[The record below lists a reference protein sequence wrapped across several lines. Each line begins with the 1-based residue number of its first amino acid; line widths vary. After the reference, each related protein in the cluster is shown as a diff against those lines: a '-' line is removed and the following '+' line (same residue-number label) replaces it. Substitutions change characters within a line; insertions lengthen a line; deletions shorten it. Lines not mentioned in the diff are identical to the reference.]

1 MKTKT
6 KTKTTKPERP
16 FRYFPDDIEY
26 IVQAY
31 GSRAR
36 VVQLWRLADSTYSQ
50 WIYLARI
57 TSYECTIECIAHR
70 FGGGDYRAKILGEWD
85 PERRREQYFERVSFA
100 IDGCFPVTAE
110 TLARTRSQQQK

>member
-6 KTKTTKPERP
+6 TRPERP
-16 FRYFPDDIEY
+16 FRYFPDDIEH
-26 IVQAY
+26 IVQGY
-31 GSRAR
+31 GSQAR
-36 VVQLWRLADSTYSQ
+36 VVQLWRLADGTYNQ

-57 TSYECTIECIAHR
+57 TPHQCTIEYIANR

-100 IDGCFPVTAE
+100 IDGCFPATPE
-110 TLARTRSQQQK
+110 TVGRIRSQQQK

>member
-1 MKTKT
+1 MKTKP
-6 KTKTTKPERP
+6 TKPERP

-26 IVQAY
+26 IVQVY

-36 VVQLWRLADSTYSQ
+36 VVQLWRLADGTSDQ

-57 TSYECTIECIAHR
+57 TPYQCTIEYIAHR

-85 PERRREQYFERVSFA
+85 PERRCEQYFERVSFA
-100 IDGCFPVTAE
+100 IDGCFPVTDE